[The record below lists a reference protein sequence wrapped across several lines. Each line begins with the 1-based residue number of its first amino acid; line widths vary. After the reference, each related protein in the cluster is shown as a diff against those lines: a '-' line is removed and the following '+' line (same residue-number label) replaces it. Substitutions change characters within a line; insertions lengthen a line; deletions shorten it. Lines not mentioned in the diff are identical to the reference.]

1 METKNGTKNPLLKTL
16 KDGDV
21 VMVEI
26 PSSGATFKEIVKL
39 KNLKYQ
45 PADEK
50 FDFDWLDFD
59 CDILY
64 VNQRVHKDMLQSSL
78 GNCLAITEIIPT
90 DLIEHTAR
98 QNDMWRSDLHL
109 MSDAELEQ
117 KQNFVTALVD
127 IPSYPNKTT
136 SDLIKELSK

>member
-21 VMVEI
+21 VMVEV
-26 PSSGATFKEIVKL
+26 PSSGASFKQIVKL

-45 PADEK
+45 SADNE
-50 FDFDWLDFD
+50 FDFDWLHFD
-59 CDILY
+59 SDVLY
-64 VNQRVHKDMLQSSL
+64 VNQRTHKDIMQCM

-90 DLIEHTAR
+90 ELIEHTAR

-117 KQNFVTALVD
+117 KRNFANALFET
-127 IPSYPNKTT
+127 PTYPNSTT
-136 SDLIKELSK
+136 SGLMKEL